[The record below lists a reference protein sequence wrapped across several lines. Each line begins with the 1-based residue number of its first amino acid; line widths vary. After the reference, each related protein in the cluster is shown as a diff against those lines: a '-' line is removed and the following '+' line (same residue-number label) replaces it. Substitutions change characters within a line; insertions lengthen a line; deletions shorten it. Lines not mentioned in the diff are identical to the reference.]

1 MALLGQKLMQQL
13 TKAHVTLTV
22 TQTSP
27 SIFLFVPGVS
37 HAPGHGSEGVQ
48 KCFGELR
55 GGLI

>member
-1 MALLGQKLMQQL
+1 MQQL